1 MNDWVG
7 LAMIVLLVVGVVIAS
22 AKLGAPRKQ
31 ISEEEFERRVREGQ
45 RSQAAVFALQQLL
58 QPKAAEAVA
67 VQQDL
72 RHGYYNK
79 KRVPGDGDDE
89 PAGASDDE
97 SAPADARTAEAGP
110 AANFDEM
117 GPAAENFIN

>member
-1 MNDWVG
+1 MSDWIG
-7 LAMIVLLVVGVVIAS
+7 LVIIVLLVVGVVVAS

-45 RSQAAVFALQQLL
+45 RSQAAVFALQRLL
-58 QPKAAEAVA
+58 HPKAADAVA

-79 KRVPGDGDDE
+79 KKTAGEGDE
-89 PAGASDDE
+89 PDESETQTNEEHAAMDE
-97 SAPADARTAEAGP
+97 SAES
-110 AANFDEM
+110 
-117 GPAAENFIN
+117 

>member
-1 MNDWVG
+1 MSDWIG
-7 LAMIVLLVVGVVIAS
+7 LAVILLLIVGGIVAS

-31 ISEEEFERRVREGQ
+31 ISEEEFQRRVREGQ
-45 RSQAAVFALQQLL
+45 RSQAAVFALQKLL

-79 KRVPGDGDDE
+79 KKIPGEGDDDEEIATE
-89 PAGASDDE
+89 PSETEATLTEANDK
-97 SAPADARTAEAGP
+97 DAEQTEERDA
-110 AANFDEM
+110 
-117 GPAAENFIN
+117 

>member
-1 MNDWVG
+1 MNDWIG
-7 LAMIVLLVVGVVIAS
+7 LVLIVLLVVGIVVAS
-22 AKLGAPRKQ
+22 ARFGAPRKQ

-58 QPKAAEAVA
+58 HPKAADAVA

-79 KRVPGDGDDE
+79 KKATGEGDE
-89 PAGASDDE
+89 PDGSEQQTNDEHATIDDN
-97 SAPADARTAEAGP
+97 AEL
-110 AANFDEM
+110 
-117 GPAAENFIN
+117 